1 MRTVQI
7 VLAATLIAAPAY
19 AQQASGRITA
29 KPALPTPAAS
39 AESKARPAAADA
51 AITAGLPV
59 VSADGQAVG
68 SVFEVDRAADGT
80 VSRVIIDARDGKQRA
95 VPPANIR
102 FEDGQA
108 KLTLSRAQ
116 LIALPAIQP

>member
-1 MRTVQI
+1 MRTISI
-7 VLAATLIAAPAY
+7 VLAAALIAGPVY
-19 AQQASGRITA
+19 AQQSSNRITA
-29 KPALPTPAAS
+29 KPALSAPAVS

-51 AITAGLPV
+51 AIAAGLPV
-59 VSADGQAVG
+59 VSADAQAVG
-68 SVFEVDRAADGT
+68 SVFEVERAADGT

-108 KLTLSRAQ
+108 KLTLSRPQ
-116 LIALPAIQP
+116 LIALPAVQP